1 MASNLTMFSFSVLR
15 RRGWLLQVGVSLA
28 AIPVW
33 AQSGRAATLPAA
45 QSLPDELARALKNK
59 QALIVMVS
67 LEGCVFCRQ
76 ARQSHLSPM
85 ALSGTTIV
93 QVDMRKN
100 QAVLDFA
107 GKLTTHDELTRR
119 WKVSITPTLLFF
131 GPGGKEVAERMEGS
145 YHPDFY
151 GPISKTGWRK
161 RSKPCKAIGCAGK
174 NLSDRSPLQTALSR
188 ITDAKVARFF
198 AKPY

>member
-1 MASNLTMFSFSVLR
+1 MFSSSVLR
-15 RRGWLLQVGVSLA
+15 RRGWLLQVGVSLV

-93 QVDMRKN
+93 QVDLRKN

-131 GPGGKEVAERMEGS
+131 GPGGKEVAERMEGA

-151 GPISKTGWRK
+151 GPYLEDRMAQAL
-161 RSKPCKAIGCAGK
+161 KA
-174 NLSDRSPLQTALSR
+174 L
-188 ITDAKVARFF
+188 
-198 AKPY
+198 